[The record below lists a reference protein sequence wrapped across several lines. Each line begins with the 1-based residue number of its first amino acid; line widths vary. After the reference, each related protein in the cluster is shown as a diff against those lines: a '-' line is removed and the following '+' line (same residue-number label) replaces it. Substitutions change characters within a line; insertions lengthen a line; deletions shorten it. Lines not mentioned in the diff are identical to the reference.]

1 MIALPQGLATGNASM
16 ADQQRAEERRKF
28 CLGKAEEAEERAVQV
43 KDLESRRIIEQ
54 IAQSWRL
61 LARNTRD
68 YP

>member
-1 MIALPQGLATGNASM
+1 M

-28 CLGKAEEAEERAVQV
+28 CLGRAEEAGERAVQV